1 MTLKKKKFNIPNTFT
16 IVFFI
21 IVVAAVLTWII
32 PSGEFMKEVKEVDG
46 SLREVIVPDSY
57 HLVEKEIQT
66 WQIFSAFFNGFVKT
80 ANIIVFILMIGGAFW
95 ILNFT
100 KAINIG
106 ILSFLKIIAAL
117 QKKRLFR
124 RININTI
131 VLVSIMIVFSL
142 FGAIF
147 E

>member
-1 MTLKKKKFNIPNTFT
+1 MTLKKKKSNIPNTFT

-66 WQIFSAFFNGFVKT
+66 
-80 ANIIVFILMIGGAFW
+80 
-95 ILNFT
+95 
-100 KAINIG
+100 
-106 ILSFLKIIAAL
+106 
-117 QKKRLFR
+117 
-124 RININTI
+124 
-131 VLVSIMIVFSL
+131 
-142 FGAIF
+142 
-147 E
+147 